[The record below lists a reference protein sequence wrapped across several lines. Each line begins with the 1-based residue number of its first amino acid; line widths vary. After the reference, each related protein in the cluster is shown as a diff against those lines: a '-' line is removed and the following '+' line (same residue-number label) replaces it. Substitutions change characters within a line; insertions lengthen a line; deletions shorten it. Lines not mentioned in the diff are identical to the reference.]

1 MVVLHILLRDFFI
14 FFFFPSAFIDDFSI
28 SKTTSSF
35 ASETLKIESSSGFF
49 LRHLPKAKSHPKNAR
64 MIPAGPSTT
73 INIDPTK
80 SL

>member
-1 MVVLHILLRDFFI
+1 LYYIFYCATFLSSFF
-14 FFFFPSAFIDDFSI
+14 SSSFIDDFSI

-49 LRHLPKAKSHPKNAR
+49 LRHLLKAKSHPKNAR
-64 MIPAGPSTT
+64 MIPTGPSTT